1 MSKKRN
7 IFMFSFPLLIILS
20 CSNPYEDFEI
30 SEDFILEP
38 GNIYKANFYS
48 SVDSFPSGKIFQSSK
63 ELMSSPLS
71 RMYRKPVII
80 KADDLRASVT
90 KNWRRFIYWA
100 EYKAYNIS
108 LGLICNSLA
117 YASEKDINFL
127 KELNKW
133 KNEIWLHGWDHEVN
147 PQTAEFQGK
156 SLNDQKLHLKT
167 SVMWAKKKLDL
178 DLKTFGSPGNRTDE
192 FTALAVKSH
201 PELEV
206 WFHSNDFTE
215 KPYLIPVNWV
225 AELKT
230 GILRELNDF
239 IEEVKKINNDDIIVL
254 QIHPSLWNEKDLEL
268 FGEMVEYTLNFM
280 ERRFVTPYGQFT
292 WSQDKFNLKV
302 QKIDN
307 NQYYID
313 CSSMVYAH
321 RLDVDFE
328 LLSFEKINLDSLKV
342 LDG

>member
-1 MSKKRN
+1 MTKKRN
-7 IFMFSFPLLIILS
+7 IFMIGIFLLIILS
-20 CSNPYEDFEI
+20 CSNPYEEFEI

-38 GNIYKANFYS
+38 GKIYKAIFDS
-48 SVDSFPSGKIFQSSK
+48 SVDSFPTGTIFQSSK

-71 RMYRKPVII
+71 KMYQKPVII
-80 KADDLRASVT
+80 KADDLRARVT
-90 KNWRRFIYWA
+90 KNWRRFIYWS
-100 EYKAYNIS
+100 ENKSYNIS

-117 YASEKDINFL
+117 YASDKDIIFL

-147 PQTAEFQGK
+147 PQIAEFEGK
-156 SLNDQKLHLKT
+156 SLKEQKLHLKT
-167 SVMWAKKKLDL
+167 SVMWAKKKLGL

-192 FTALAVKSH
+192 YTVLAVKSH

-206 WFHSNDFTE
+206 WFHLNDSIE
-215 KPYLIPVNWV
+215 KPYLIPVNWI

-230 GILRELNDF
+230 GVLRNLNDF
-239 IEEVKKINNDDIIVL
+239 IEQIKKINNNDIIVL
-254 QIHPSLWNEKDLEL
+254 QIHPAFWNEEDLEL
-268 FGEMVEYTLNFM
+268 FGEMVDYTLNFM
-280 ERRFVTPYGQFT
+280 ERRLVTPYGQFT

-307 NQYYID
+307 NEYYID
-313 CSSMVYAH
+313 CSSTVYPH

-328 LLSFEKINLDSLKV
+328 LLSFEKINLDNTKV